1 MQGLT
6 LDAANKC
13 LEHAIAKTQSEFKRP
28 ICVAVCDAYGFLV
41 AFSRMDNAPI
51 RSIAISQQ
59 KAHTATR
66 MGMSTDAFLGRLRSD
81 DIDIR
86 YFCDPLMTALPGGN
100 LLKDKNGSVVG
111 AIGVSGLKP
120 AEDMVVTEYVA
131 GLYETNKLG

>member
-6 LDAANKC
+6 LVAATKC
-13 LEHAIAKTQSEFKRP
+13 LEHAISRASTEFNRP
-28 ICVAVCDAYGFLV
+28 ICVAVCDPYGFMV
-41 AFSRMDNAPI
+41 AFSRMDGAPI

-66 MGMSTDAFLGRLRSD
+66 MSTDAFLERLRAD
-81 DIDIR
+81 NIDIR

-100 LLKDKNGSVVG
+100 LLKDKDGEVVG

-120 AEDMVVTEYVA
+120 VEDQVVTEHVA
-131 GLYETNKLG
+131 KLYESGDLS